1 MLMTVITYVH
11 IITIV
16 LLITAVLVRAG
27 KGADISATFGGS
39 SQTVFGS
46 SGGQDFFQKLTYSL
60 AAFFM
65 LTSLLL
71 TLIPTKLKKSV
82 FDQYTPPPAAAV
94 PAQTAPASSTGTEAA
109 APVQTDQKR

>member
-11 IITIV
+11 IITII
-16 LLITAVLVRAG
+16 LLIGAVLVRAG

-82 FDQYTPPPAAAV
+82 FDQYTPTATESNGAATPDNVGAE
-94 PAQTAPASSTGTEAA
+94 PSTAPSSPEK
-109 APVQTDQKR
+109 P